1 MNENNYFNEDIQS
14 KIKEMSGSQCNQLL
28 VELESTVYWIAILKY
43 IQQRMVNT
51 QSGLMTI
58 DPIAKASEM
67 CRLQGILLGLSDLQG
82 AIIALKQ
89 QEEKNTPEKITKKV
103 E

>member
-1 MNENNYFNEDIQS
+1 MNENNYFTDDIQS
-14 KIKEMSGSQCNQLL
+14 KIKEMSNAQMNQLL
-28 VELESTVYWIAILKY
+28 VELESMIHWIAVLKY
-43 IQQRMVNT
+43 IQQRMIHT

-67 CRLQGILLGLSDLQG
+67 CRLQGTMLGLSDLQG
-82 AIIALKQ
+82 AVIMLKQ
-89 QEEKNTPEKITKKV
+89 KADKEGSEKLSKKA